1 MKKATAIN
9 LSQSDQAALDSWVR
23 TGRSLYRARINPM
36 GPGSDSTVGGF
47 APVVIP
53 PVLTDPEFIG
63 DVLTEYAAVFA
74 SAKSVSAWRDS
85 RILEHCLHRFASKI
99 ENGSAHKSPRLPC
112 RVNEYHQSASVLIDL
127 RSGRCPYFSDNH
139 PDSRQGLI
147 LGHANNDPGISLSSR
162 AGNDDSIG
170 AHLARGFSA
179 SFSFL

>member
-1 MKKATAIN
+1 MQATAIN
-9 LSQSDQAALDSWVR
+9 LSQSDQAALDSRVR
-23 TGRSLYRARINPM
+23 TGRLLYRARINPM

-74 SAKSVSAWRDS
+74 SAKPVTAWRDS

-112 RVNEYHQSASVLIDL
+112 RVNEYHQSAPVLIDL
-127 RSGRCPYFSDNH
+127 RSGRCPYFSDSH
-139 PDSRQGLI
+139 PDSRQGLS
-147 LGHANNDPGISLSSR
+147 LGQANNDPGIR
-162 AGNDDSIG
+162 ITGTPGREN
-170 AHLARGFSA
+170 
-179 SFSFL
+179 